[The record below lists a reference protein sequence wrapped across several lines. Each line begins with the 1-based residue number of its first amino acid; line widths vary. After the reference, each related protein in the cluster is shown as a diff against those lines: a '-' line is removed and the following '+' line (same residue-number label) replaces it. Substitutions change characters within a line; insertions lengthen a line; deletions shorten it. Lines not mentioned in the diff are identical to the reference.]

1 MSRSP
6 SPVSPRKASPPPPS
20 PSESPPTE
28 QPRKT
33 SSSLSFGLL
42 PSSLSELL
50 RASSFGPQGRR
61 GCAGRSPLS
70 GVKRRRDA
78 EASGS
83 LVQAQFPG
91 NSSSFWEQDMSSRS
105 TQTDPEADS
114 GTQTGPHAYLTSNTS
129 DRNEGP
135 RYMLQ
140 RMTGASWSPNMFL
153 ISLVILSVVVFTL
166 AVVTTTFG
174 TASPSK
180 KMDNLEL
187 IPNAIEKE
195 PAAAHEQVAVTAP
208 TTSTHARRTA
218 TVVRRK
224 AASEKRSSR
233 KAPGTVRKAT
243 RGSSRRLKSKTHK
256 RGSLFSTSLPSSNTD
271 TERRPEQLSS
281 TTTVRRP
288 SPNAADDV
296 TGNVTRRGILR
307 VASRNEPTETIM
319 QSDDENVI
327 AAAADDQSP
336 APTERTSYLLSTSPV
351 DDDVE
356 EIV

>member
-1 MSRSP
+1 MSRSL
-6 SPVSPRKASPPPPS
+6 SPASPRKASPPPPS

-28 QPRKT
+28 QPRQT
-33 SSSLSFGLL
+33 SGSQSFGLL

-50 RASSFGPQGRR
+50 RASSFGPQERR
-61 GCAGRSPLS
+61 GCADRSLLR
-70 GVKRRRDA
+70 GVKRRRAA
-78 EASGS
+78 EASES

-140 RMTGASWSPNMFL
+140 RMTGASWSPNTFMV
-153 ISLVILSVVVFTL
+153 SLVILSVVVFTL

-243 RGSSRRLKSKTHK
+243 RGSSRRLKSKAHK
-256 RGSLFSTSLPSSNTD
+256 RGSLFSTSLPSSNTH
-271 TERRPEQLSS
+271 TERRPERLSS

-288 SPNAADDV
+288 SPNAADDA
-296 TGNVTRRGILR
+296 GNVTRRGILQA
-307 VASRNEPTETIM
+307 ASRNEPTETIM
-319 QSDDENVI
+319 QSDDDNVI
-327 AAAADDQSP
+327 AAAADDYSP
-336 APTERTSYLLSTSPV
+336 APTERTSHVLSTSPV
-351 DDDVE
+351 DDEVE
-356 EIV
+356 EII